1 MTKLLSAS
9 RLNGFQ
15 SCPHQAAL
23 WLQGVKPPVRA
34 DDAVRLIRD
43 KGFEH
48 EAEVLAGLK
57 AGHGECIEIPTDGSP
72 AERASVAG

>member
-23 WLQGVKPPVRA
+23 WLQGVRPPERA
-34 DDAVRLIRD
+34 GDAVRLIRD

-48 EAEVLAGLK
+48 EAKVLDVLQKG
-57 AGHGECIEIPTDGSP
+57 
-72 AERASVAG
+72 